1 MEIQNIL
8 RRILKP
14 TKLILQTLEDVNSAA
29 TAVTSKAANLLD
41 AGHVLRLV
49 RGRSTLGDG
58 LGALAALAE
67 DRAAAKLAVE
77 RVGLDARLVALDLEG
92 SGEASG
98 SDSES
103 KEVLEVHF

>member
-1 MEIQNIL
+1 MQCTEES
-8 RRILKP
+8 
-14 TKLILQTLEDVNSAA
+14 LQALEDVDGAA
-29 TAVTSKAANLLD
+29 TAAEHKATSNFLEAC
-41 AGHVLRLV
+41 LRLV
-49 RGRSTLGDG
+49 RGRSTLSDG

>member
-1 MEIQNIL
+1 MSAECL
-8 RRILKP
+8 VSCLEA
-14 TKLILQTLEDVNSAA
+14 LEDVDSAA
-29 TAVTSKAANLLD
+29 TTVKSERCDVANAHL
-41 AGHVLRLV
+41 LRLV
-49 RGRSTLGDG
+49 GVRGGALGD
-58 LGALAALAE
+58 ALSAGTTLLKDVTATE
-67 DRAAAKLAVE
+67 LAVE